1 MFDWQ
6 SLLVALGLFLVLEG
20 ILPFISPEG
29 YRRAAQKLSE
39 MPDQVIRVTG
49 GLLMLAGVAALY
61 LVH

>member
-6 SLLVALGLFLVLEG
+6 GLLVALGLFLVFEG

-29 YRRAAQKLSE
+29 YRKAAQKLSE
-39 MPDQVIRVTG
+39 MPDQVIRITG